1 MKENE
6 IQGENENQLID
17 FIAIYGEA
25 KLMNYLSK
33 SLLDKELI
41 IKEHDLNHIVNIK
54 TSLN

>member
-25 KLMNYLSK
+25 KLINYLSK